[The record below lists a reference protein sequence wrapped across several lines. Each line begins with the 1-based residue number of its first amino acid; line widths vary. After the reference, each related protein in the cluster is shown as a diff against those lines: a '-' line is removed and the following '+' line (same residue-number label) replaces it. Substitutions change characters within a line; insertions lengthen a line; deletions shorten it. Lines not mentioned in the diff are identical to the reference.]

1 MKNINIAR
9 LFAVFL
15 AVSLLAAGC
24 AKQDSRS
31 AAADLE
37 KAFPPAPTPA
47 APGTAAT
54 PTAPLK
60 ELNQQ
65 IHQAISAIRAKSY
78 DEAFYTLRAVQASPN
93 ITVDQYS
100 AIESARLAVER
111 EVAVKAAAG
120 DPAAVK
126 ALQAIQK
133 SH

>member
-1 MKNINIAR
+1 MKNIAR
-9 LFAVFL
+9 LFAVFS
-15 AVSLLAAGC
+15 AVTLLAAGC

-37 KAFPPAPTPA
+37 KAFQPAPAHT
-47 APGTAAT
+47 APGTATT
-54 PTAPLK
+54 PTAAPK
-60 ELNQQ
+60 EVNQQ
-65 IHQAISAIRAKSY
+65 INQAISAIRTKSY

-93 ITVDQYS
+93 ITVNQYS

-111 EVAVKAAAG
+111 EVATKAAAG
-120 DPAAVK
+120 DPAALK